1 MCQELQDDMA
11 PGKIVDL
18 SQRRVRNTSQTLE
31 GYPMHAFLI
40 TGSNQGIEAIEIS
53 SRADIVKL
61 VGHDTIISD
70 ELDDTNAVFFDEDCF
85 IRGASGRFQVDT
97 LAPIAGK
104 AVVTGYLEG
113 EQLTNASL
121 GLEELSARIKFL

>member
-1 MCQELQDDMA
+1 
-11 PGKIVDL
+11 
-18 SQRRVRNTSQTLE
+18 
-31 GYPMHAFLI
+31 MHAFLI

-53 SRADIVKL
+53 SRADIAGL
-61 VGHDTIISD
+61 VGQDTIVSD

-85 IRGASGRFQVDT
+85 IRGTSGRFQIDT

-104 AVVTGYLEG
+104 AVVVGYLDG

-121 GLEELSARIKFL
+121 GLEELKTRTKFL